1 MILYNITALV
11 DTDIEIEFREWV
23 HRVFLLELTNSGHF
37 KTQSLLKVMDSP
49 NEGETFCIQVIAKA
63 EEEITLLKS
72 TYLPAL
78 NQQIQRAWNKRVF
91 IFESKMN
98 YIAMF

>member
-11 DTDIEIEFREWV
+11 QTEIEIEFREWV
-23 HRVFLLELTNSGHF
+23 HRVLLLEITNSGHF
-37 KTQSLLKVMDSP
+37 KSQSLLKVMDSP
-49 NEGETFCIQVIAKA
+49 NEGETFCIQVIAKGTDEVA
-63 EEEITLLKS
+63 LLKTEYIPRLS
-72 TYLPAL
+72 
-78 NQQIQRAWNKRVF
+78 QQIEKVWNNKVF